1 MYGLRRADSESMN
14 TPLRS
19 ILKARRVA
27 AVAVAVAVLPFAAGN
42 ASAATHGRSH
52 QGKHVTSTAVAAAPV
67 AAATTTAAAPA
78 AAAAPSVTSV
88 IAIGGYVFYNMSYL
102 DAVDAYFAAVA
113 AAPAGYTPPPVTSIS
128 VDTTVSGT
136 VENGNG

>member
-1 MYGLRRADSESMN
+1 MEAVGSADGLAMN

-27 AVAVAVAVLPFAAGN
+27 AVAIAVAVVPFVAGN

-52 QGKHVTSTAVAAAPV
+52 QGKRVTSTAVAAA
-67 AAATTTAAAPA
+67 APA
-78 AAAAPSVTSV
+78 AASTTAATPAPTVTSV
-88 IAIGGYVFYNMSYL
+88 IAIGGYVFYNLTYL
-102 DAVDAYFAAVA
+102 EAVDAYFAAVA
-113 AAPAGYTPPPVTSIS
+113 AAPAGYTPPPVTSVS
-128 VDTTVSGT
+128 VNTTVSGT